1 MFCMF
6 FEQTINTKITSVHTK
21 PIIYETTSIFETS
34 ISSFHSWNLAKKICY
49 IQAISSEL
57 FHLFLVNITFNLLYI
72 KSSFFS
78 SFIFCYANSF
88 LKLPSQIIEDNI
100 PILLSLTPR
109 VSNIVSVSEWA
120 YCLRQ
125 ILLEINSTFSSF
137 LATLLTGTDSYVI
150 NQFRNGTEKTNK
162 LDANFFS
169 SSVFSFSIK
178 DRFFDVYN
186 LTIFEQLLHQDHE
199 SLFHSL

>member
-1 MFCMF
+1 M
-6 FEQTINTKITSVHTK
+6 
-21 PIIYETTSIFETS
+21 
-34 ISSFHSWNLAKKICY
+34 
-49 IQAISSEL
+49 
-57 FHLFLVNITFNLLYI
+57 NITFNLLYI

-78 SFIFCYANSF
+78 SFVFSYANSF

-100 PILLSLTPR
+100 PIFLSLTPR
-109 VSNIVSVSEWA
+109 VSNKVSVSEWA

-125 ILLEINSTFSSF
+125 IFLEINSTFSSF
-137 LATLLTGTDSYVI
+137 LATLLTGTDSYLI

-178 DRFFDVYN
+178 DRFFYVYN